1 MDKCFLIFFC
11 LGMKGFLTL
20 LFFHNRDNCSP
31 FGKTFCVLQYKE
43 WARDIKKTQYV
54 LSPFMETKKVCT
66 GKINSC
72 VRALFISRVIN
83 YCLY

>member
-1 MDKCFLIFFC
+1 MFFDIFFV
-11 LGMKGFLTL
+11 LEWKVSWLYY
-20 LFFHNRDNCSP
+20 FFTIETIVRRLERL
-31 FGKTFCVLQYKE
+31 FCVLQYKE

-72 VRALFISRVIN
+72 VRALFIARVIN